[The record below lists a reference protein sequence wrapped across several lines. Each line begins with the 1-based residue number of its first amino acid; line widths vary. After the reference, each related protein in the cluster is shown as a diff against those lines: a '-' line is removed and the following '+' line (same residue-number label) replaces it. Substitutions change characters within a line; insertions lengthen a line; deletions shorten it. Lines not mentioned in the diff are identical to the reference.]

1 MGASNM
7 HKTLDEWLKHV
18 TDSTE
23 HLTVD
28 QLRSLL
34 RHAALDI
41 AHLSAELDKAKQA
54 DKPRRY
60 SFWGNE

>member
-1 MGASNM
+1 M
-7 HKTLDEWLKHV
+7 HKTPNEWLKLV
-18 TDSTE
+18 SDSTE
-23 HLTVD
+23 HLTAD

-34 RHAALDI
+34 HHASLDI
-41 AHLSAELDKAKQA
+41 AHLSAELNKAKQA